1 MRIVKF
7 SAENIKRLR
16 AVTIEPDGNVVVL
29 SGANGQGKSS
39 VLDAIWMA
47 LGGTDKCPKVPI
59 RTGESHAQVTLDLGE
74 IVVKR
79 TFRATGTTLT
89 VTQADGTKVSSP
101 QRLLDAL
108 VGKMTFDPMEFMRMK
123 PAAQAD
129 ALRALIGLDFAASDA
144 KRLQL
149 YNERTAVNREL
160 KSIQARGEAINVP
173 ENAPDAEQSP
183 TEILAQITT
192 AETHNASIYSATA
205 NAKKCVEY
213 HERAIADLQAA
224 KEALLV
230 AERAVAD
237 TGRHR
242 DEANSYAA
250 ALAPIVDTAALR
262 AKIAELD
269 QLNAA
274 ARAKQ
279 QLAACY
285 AEYGTKEAQTNALTA
300 QIDEIDATKAA
311 ALTDAKFPVDGLSF
325 SDGGAVTLNG
335 LPLDQASSA
344 EKLRVSV
351 AIAMRMNPKLRVLRI
366 IDGSLLDANS
376 LRIIGEMAAA
386 DDYQVWI
393 EMVDESGE
401 VGVVIE
407 DGMVKA

>member
-47 LGGTDKCPKVPI
+47 LGGTDKCPEVPI

-149 YNERTAVNREL
+149 YNERTVVNREM
-160 KSIQARGEAINVP
+160 KSIQARGEAIKVP
-173 ENAPDAEQSP
+173 DNAPDAEQSP
-183 TEILAQITT
+183 TEILAQIAT
-192 AETHNASIYSATA
+192 AEAHNARFRELKVKASEINSE
-205 NAKKCVEY
+205 V
-213 HERAIADLQAA
+213 HRARREFDEA
-224 KEALLV
+224 KERLDAILV
-230 AERAVAD
+230 KEKNFHD
-237 TGRHR
+237 QN
-242 DEANSYAA
+242 NSI
-250 ALAPIVDTAALR
+250 APEVDTAALR
-262 AKIAELD
+262 AQIHNLEL
-269 QLNAA
+269 LNAA

-285 AEYGTKEAQTNALTA
+285 AEYGAKEAQTNALTA

-325 SDGGAVTLNG
+325 SDGGAVTLND

-376 LRIIGEMAAA
+376 LRLIGEMAAA

-407 DGMVKA
+407 DGMVRA